1 MDVDMDKDQENGYV
15 NQDDDK
21 KKVQKKVSKNSEYT
35 DSPRERVKPFSKD
48 TETFI
53 KELKGESISDS
64 GEEAKSE
71 KGDSPGKKV
80 KSHAKKSGTKVK
92 EVLET
97 DVDKLYELIRDKGI
111 LKVNDASKKLGIR
124 VEHVERWGRIL
135 EEHKLIKLH
144 YPPIGEP
151 VLILKKFKSGVKEVK
166 KLEKRKK
173 LKPSRKVFII
183 NLLILLG
190 FIVFVI
196 FPNKIR
202 FFIMEIINFIKMPVV
217 RISYEQAYLVAIII
231 IIIGIVVILML
242 IKRRRR

>member
-15 NQDDDK
+15 NRDDDK
-21 KKVQKKVSKNSEYT
+21 KKVQKKVSENSEYT
-35 DSPRERVKPFSKD
+35 DSPKERVKPFSKD

-64 GEEAKSE
+64 GEEVKNE

-80 KSHAKKSGTKVK
+80 KPHAKKSGTKVK

-97 DVDKLYELIRDKGI
+97 DVDKLYELVRDKGI
-111 LKVNDASKKLGIR
+111 LKVNDASKRLGIGI
-124 VEHVERWGRIL
+124 EHVERWGRIL

-144 YPPIGEP
+144 YPPVGEP

-166 KLEKRKK
+166 KLEKKKK

-196 FPNKIR
+196 FPNKIW

>member
-53 KELKGESISDS
+53 KELKGKSISDS

>member
-1 MDVDMDKDQENGYV
+1 MDKDQENGYV
-15 NQDDDK
+15 NRDDDK
-21 KKVQKKVSKNSEYT
+21 KKVKKKVSKNSEYT
-35 DSPRERVKPFSKD
+35 DPPRERVKPFSKD

-64 GEEAKSE
+64 GEEVKSE

-80 KSHAKKSGTKVK
+80 KPHAKKSGTKVK
-92 EVLET
+92 ELLET
-97 DVDKLYELIRDKGI
+97 DVDKLYELVRDKGI
-111 LKVNDASKKLGIR
+111 LKVNDASKKLGI
-124 VEHVERWGRIL
+124 EIENVERWGRIL

-166 KLEKRKK
+166 KLEKKGKKK

-196 FPNKIR
+196 FPNKIW

>member
-1 MDVDMDKDQENGYV
+1 MDKDQENGYV

-80 KSHAKKSGTKVK
+80 KPHAKKSGTKVK

-166 KLEKRKK
+166 KLEKKKK

-196 FPNKIR
+196 FPNKIW
-202 FFIMEIINFIKMPVV
+202 FFIMEMINFIKMPVV

>member
-1 MDVDMDKDQENGYV
+1 MDKDQENGYV
-15 NQDDDK
+15 NRDDDK
-21 KKVQKKVSKNSEYT
+21 KKVQKKVSENSEYT
-35 DSPRERVKPFSKD
+35 DSPKERVKPFSKD

-64 GEEAKSE
+64 GEEVKNE

-80 KSHAKKSGTKVK
+80 KPHAKKSGTKVK

-97 DVDKLYELIRDKGI
+97 DVDKLYELVRDKGI
-111 LKVNDASKKLGIR
+111 LKVNDASKRLGIGI
-124 VEHVERWGRIL
+124 EHVERWGRIL

-144 YPPIGEP
+144 YPPVGEP

-166 KLEKRKK
+166 KLEKKKK

-196 FPNKIR
+196 FPNKIW